1 MDYQIP
7 ELKEE
12 VEVEVT
18 EGEVKGIMSLKDLIN
33 VIIAFI
39 NKLLKFEF

>member
-7 ELKEE
+7 ALEND
-12 VEVEVT
+12 VIVEVT
-18 EGEVKGIMSLKDLIN
+18 EGEVKGTFSLKDLIN
-33 VIIAFI
+33 VIIEFI